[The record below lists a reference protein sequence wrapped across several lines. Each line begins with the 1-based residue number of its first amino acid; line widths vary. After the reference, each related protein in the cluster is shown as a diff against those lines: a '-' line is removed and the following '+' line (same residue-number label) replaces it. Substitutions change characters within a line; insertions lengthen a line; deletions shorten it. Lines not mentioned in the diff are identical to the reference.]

1 MTHEESIEGR
11 ITVDN
16 SGDMRK
22 TLSNVLRSKPR
33 TLIVDVSKVSYIDSS
48 GIATLLEAL
57 RTARKQSTRI
67 VLRGVQGQMRYFL
80 EVSRLDQLFEI
91 EEQVAS

>member
-1 MTHEESIEGR
+1 MPNEISIEGR

-22 TLSNVLRSKPR
+22 TLSNVLHSKLR
-33 TLIVDVSKVSYIDSS
+33 TLIVDVSQVSYIDSS

-57 RTARKQSTRI
+57 RTGRDKIIGGAGGPANRHDGLGRQCDG
-67 VLRGVQGQMRYFL
+67 LL
-80 EVSRLDQLFEI
+80 NC
-91 EEQVAS
+91 

>member
-22 TLSNVLRSKPR
+22 TLRNVLRSKPR